1 MCKQSPSLEID
12 HVLVFALLIYR
23 AREPDRAAIARSS
36 SKRHD
41 VHVVIVDE
49 TSRLDEATRTVLS
62 SAGASTA
69 RIGSLDD
76 LPLAL
81 EAHTAPDLLIVNVS
95 TGLTGW
101 EVAARV
107 ERSGYRG
114 RILAFVDALDHPEIH
129 YLTQLPYVDCVAR
142 PSSGALLEQ
151 VVKRALR
158 ATRRPAERTLT
169 PIRPAAYHGIIG
181 DSPQMADIF
190 ARITKVAVGDVNVCI
205 HGESGTG
212 KELIARAIHYASPR
226 RDRPLITLDCTT
238 IPEGLME
245 SHLFGHVKGAFTGAT
260 EHREGVFALAH
271 TGTLFIDE
279 LGELSPTLQAKLL
292 RVIQS
297 REFSKVGGTKPIRTD
312 IRLITATNKDLKA
325 AVAQGTFR
333 EDLYY
338 RIAVFMIKVPP
349 LRERIEDIPRLVD
362 HFLQRFAR
370 LYGKRVTRVA
380 PATLKRMMALPW
392 PGNIR
397 QLENF
402 LEQAVVLAEGDTL
415 TDRDLFAGEPP
426 SGAAPPAPSVPSG
439 LFEAGLPLSE
449 VERRHILRTL
459 HKVHGNR
466 TEAARLLQI
475 SVRCLQYK
483 LKAYGRD
490 VEAATGSSSSRGLAS
505 SA

>member
-1 MCKQSPSLEID
+1 M
-12 HVLVFALLIYR
+12 R
-23 AREPDRAAIARSS
+23 
-36 SKRHD
+36 
-41 VHVVIVDE
+41 VVIVDE
-49 TSRLDEATRTVLS
+49 TAILGEAARRILSSIGATTVLT
-62 SAGASTA
+62 SA
-69 RIGSLDD
+69 
-76 LPLAL
+76 LAEL
-81 EAHTAPDLLIVNVS
+81 APTFNAHKIPDLLVVNV
-95 TGLTGW
+95 THGLTGW
-101 EVAARV
+101 EVAARI
-107 ERSGYRG
+107 ERAGYRG
-114 RILAFVDALDHPEIH
+114 RVLAFVDTLDDVKIQ
-129 YLTQLPYVDCVAR
+129 YLTQLPHVDCVAR
-142 PSSGALLEQ
+142 PSSTALLDQ
-151 VVKRALR
+151 VLKQALR
-158 ATRRPAERTLT
+158 GPRSMAERAHE
-169 PIRPAAYHGIIG
+169 PIRPAYHGIIG
-181 DSPQMADIF
+181 ESPQMADIF
-190 ARITKVAVGDVNVCI
+190 TRIAKVAVGDVNVCI

-226 RDRPLITLDCTT
+226 RDRPLVTLDCTT

-279 LGELSPTLQAKLL
+279 LGELSPALQAKLL

-297 REFSKVGGTKPIRTD
+297 REFRKVGGSKPIRTD
-312 IRLITATNKDLKA
+312 IRLITATNKDLRT

-338 RIAVFMIKVPP
+338 RVAVFMIKVPP
-349 LRERIEDIPRLVD
+349 LRERVEDIPRLVD
-362 HFLQRFAR
+362 HFLQRFAA
-370 LYGKRVTRVA
+370 LYGKHPARVA

-392 PGNIR
+392 PGNVR

-415 TDRDLFAGEPP
+415 TDRDLFAGEL
-426 SGAAPPAPSVPSG
+426 STVAAPPAPAISG

-490 VEAATGSSSSRGLAS
+490 IESGSDRGLVPKA
-505 SA
+505 

>member
-1 MCKQSPSLEID
+1 MDFRTLPPATLIRSRPPDVITQELRARKMCKLTVKLGIGLPL
-12 HVLVFALLIYR
+12 VLALL
-23 AREPDRAAIARSS
+23 
-36 SKRHD
+36 
-41 VHVVIVDE
+41 VH
-49 TSRLDEATRTVLS
+49 
-62 SAGASTA
+62 G
-69 RIGSLDD
+69 
-76 LPLAL
+76 
-81 EAHTAPDLLIVNVS
+81 
-95 TGLTGW
+95 
-101 EVAARV
+101 
-107 ERSGYRG
+107 
-114 RILAFVDALDHPEIH
+114 FVDQTHE
-129 YLTQLPYVDCVAR
+129 CVAR
-142 PSSGALLEQ
+142 PAVPSTRTTPG
-151 VVKRALR
+151 RALV
-158 ATRRPAERTLT
+158 PAVRS
-169 PIRPAAYHGIIG
+169 AYDGIIG
-181 DSPQMADIF
+181 ESPQMAEIF
-190 ARITKVAVGDVNVCI
+190 ARIDKVAVGDVNVCI

-271 TGTLFIDE
+271 TGSLFIDE

-292 RVIQS
+292 RVIQT

-338 RIAVFMIKVPP
+338 RVAVFMIKVPA
-349 LRERIEDIPRLVD
+349 LRERPEDIPHLVD
-362 HFLQRFAR
+362 HFLRRFAG
-370 LYGKRVTRVA
+370 LYGKHITKVT
-380 PATLKRMMALPW
+380 PATLERMLTQPW

-402 LEQAVVLAEGDTL
+402 LEQAVVLAEGDSL
-415 TDRDLFAGEPP
+415 TERDLFAGDF
-426 SGAAPPAPSVPSG
+426 SSVAGPALSG

-459 HKVHGNR
+459 HKALGNR

-490 VEAATGSSSSRGLAS
+490 VAAMAGPDLGLVPSQQSLRG
-505 SA
+505 

>member
-1 MCKQSPSLEID
+1 
-12 HVLVFALLIYR
+12 VRVA
-23 AREPDRAAIARSS
+23 
-36 SKRHD
+36 
-41 VHVVIVDE
+41 IVDE
-49 TSRLDEATRTVLS
+49 TSSLGEAARRALS
-62 SAGASTA
+62 SMGAATTLT
-69 RIGSLDD
+69 GPLHE
-76 LPLAL
+76 LPLAFDGRK
-81 EAHTAPDLLIVNVS
+81 APDLLIVNV
-95 TGLTGW
+95 TNGLTGW
-101 EVAARV
+101 EVAARL

-114 RILAFVDALDHPEIH
+114 RVLAFVDALDDAEIQ
-129 YLTQLPYVDCVAR
+129 YLTQLPDVECVAR
-142 PSSGALLEQ
+142 PSSTARLDEVLTQ
-151 VVKRALR
+151 ALR
-158 ATRRPAERTLT
+158 ATRGHAERASAT
-169 PIRPAAYHGIIG
+169 IRPASHGIIG
-181 DSPQMADIF
+181 ESPQMADIF

-260 EHREGVFALAH
+260 DHREGVFALAH

-292 RVIQS
+292 RVIQT
-297 REFSKVGGTKPIRTD
+297 REFSKVGGTRPIRTD
-312 IRLITATNKDLKA
+312 IRLITATNKDLRA

-338 RIAVFMIKVPP
+338 RVAVFMIKVPP
-349 LRERIEDIPRLVD
+349 LRERIDDIPRLVE
-362 HFLQRFAR
+362 HFLQRFAS
-370 LYGKRVTRVA
+370 LYGKRVARVA
-380 PATLKRMMALPW
+380 PTTLKRMMALPW

-415 TDRDLFAGEPP
+415 TDRDLFAGEL
-426 SGAAPPAPSVPSG
+426 SHGAASAASAVPSG

-490 VEAATGSSSSRGLAS
+490 VEAAMGTDRTDRIVS

>member
-1 MCKQSPSLEID
+1 
-12 HVLVFALLIYR
+12 VR
-23 AREPDRAAIARSS
+23 
-36 SKRHD
+36 
-41 VHVVIVDE
+41 VVIVDE
-49 TSRLDEATRTVLS
+49 SMVLGDAARRVLS
-62 SAGASTA
+62 SMGVTAFAGALHEL
-69 RIGSLDD
+69 SLVF
-76 LPLAL
+76 
-81 EAHTAPDLLIVNVS
+81 EAHRVPDLLIVNV
-95 TGLTGW
+95 TPDVTGW

-107 ERSGYRG
+107 ERAGYRG
-114 RILAFVDALDHPEIH
+114 RVLAFVDALDDTKFQ
-129 YLTQLPYVDCVAR
+129 YLTQLPQVDCVAR
-142 PSSGALLEQ
+142 PSSTALLEQ
-151 VVKRALR
+151 VLKQALRGARTSAERAL
-158 ATRRPAERTLT
+158 PP
-169 PIRPAAYHGIIG
+169 PIRPAYHGIIG
-181 DSPQMADIF
+181 ESPHMADIF
-190 ARITKVAVGDVNVCI
+190 ARIAKVAVGDVNVCI

-279 LGELSPTLQAKLL
+279 LGELSPSLQAKLL
-292 RVIQS
+292 RVIQT
-297 REFSKVGGTKPIRTD
+297 REFSKVGGTKPLRTD
-312 IRLITATNKDLKA
+312 IRLITATNKDLRA

-338 RIAVFMIKVPP
+338 RVAVFMIKVPS
-349 LRERIEDIPRLVD
+349 LRERTEDIPRLVD
-362 HFLQRFAR
+362 HFLQRFAG
-370 LYGKRVTRVA
+370 LYGRRVTRVA

-392 PGNIR
+392 PGNVR
-397 QLENF
+397 ELENF

-415 TDRDLFAGEPP
+415 TDRDLFAGDL
-426 SGAAPPAPSVPSG
+426 SSAASASSPLLSG

-490 VEAATGSSSSRGLAS
+490 VDASTGSDRGLVPS
-505 SA
+505 GS

>member
-1 MCKQSPSLEID
+1 M
-12 HVLVFALLIYR
+12 R
-23 AREPDRAAIARSS
+23 
-36 SKRHD
+36 
-41 VHVVIVDE
+41 VVIVDE
-49 TSRLDEATRTVLS
+49 SMILGEAARRVLS
-62 SAGASTA
+62 SMGVTTASAGTLHEL
-69 RIGSLDD
+69 SL
-76 LPLAL
+76 AF
-81 EAHTAPDLLIVNVS
+81 EMHRVPDLLIVNV
-95 TGLTGW
+95 THDLTGW

-107 ERSGYRG
+107 ERTGYRG
-114 RILAFVDALDHPEIH
+114 RVLAFVDALDDTKIQ
-129 YLTQLPYVDCVAR
+129 YLTQLPNVDCVAR
-142 PSSGALLEQ
+142 PSSTALLEQ
-151 VVKRALR
+151 VLKQALR
-158 ATRRPAERTLT
+158 AAKTSAERSLPA
-169 PIRPAAYHGIIG
+169 PIRPAYHGIIG
-181 DSPQMADIF
+181 ESSQMADIF
-190 ARITKVAVGDVNVCI
+190 ARIAKVAVGDVNVCI

-226 RDRPLITLDCTT
+226 RDRPLITLDSTT

-245 SHLFGHVKGAFTGAT
+245 SHLFGHVRGAFTGAT

-279 LGELSPTLQAKLL
+279 LGELSPSLQAKLL
-292 RVIQS
+292 RVIQTH
-297 REFSKVGGTKPIRTD
+297 EFSKVGGSKPIRTD

-338 RIAVFMIKVPP
+338 RVAVFMIKVPA
-349 LRERIEDIPRLVD
+349 LRERTEDIPRLVD
-362 HFLQRFAR
+362 HFLQRFAG
-370 LYGKRVTRVA
+370 LYGKHVTRVA

-392 PGNIR
+392 PGNVR

-415 TDRDLFAGEPP
+415 TDRDLFAGDP
-426 SGAAPPAPSVPSG
+426 SSAVAAPSPVLSG

-490 VEAATGSSSSRGLAS
+490 VDASTGSDRGLVPS
-505 SA
+505 GS

>member
-1 MCKQSPSLEID
+1 
-12 HVLVFALLIYR
+12 VR
-23 AREPDRAAIARSS
+23 
-36 SKRHD
+36 
-41 VHVVIVDE
+41 VVIVDE
-49 TSRLDEATRTVLS
+49 SMVLGDAARRVLS
-62 SAGASTA
+62 SMGVTAFAGALHEL
-69 RIGSLDD
+69 SLVF
-76 LPLAL
+76 
-81 EAHTAPDLLIVNVS
+81 EAHRVPDLLIVNV
-95 TGLTGW
+95 TPDVTGW

-107 ERSGYRG
+107 ERAGYRG
-114 RILAFVDALDHPEIH
+114 RVLAFVDALDDTKFQ
-129 YLTQLPYVDCVAR
+129 YLTQLPQVDCVAR
-142 PSSGALLEQ
+142 PSSTALLEQ
-151 VVKRALR
+151 VLKQALRGARTSAERAL
-158 ATRRPAERTLT
+158 PP
-169 PIRPAAYHGIIG
+169 PIRPAYHGIIG
-181 DSPQMADIF
+181 ESPHMADIF
-190 ARITKVAVGDVNVCI
+190 ARIAKVAVGDVNVCI

-279 LGELSPTLQAKLL
+279 LGELSPSLQAKLL
-292 RVIQS
+292 RVIQT
-297 REFSKVGGTKPIRTD
+297 REFSKVGGTKPLRTD
-312 IRLITATNKDLKA
+312 IRLITATNKDLRA

-338 RIAVFMIKVPP
+338 RVAVFMIKVPS
-349 LRERIEDIPRLVD
+349 LRERTEDIPRLVD
-362 HFLQRFAR
+362 HFLQRFAG

-392 PGNIR
+392 PGNVR
-397 QLENF
+397 ELENF

-415 TDRDLFAGEPP
+415 TDRDLFAGDL
-426 SGAAPPAPSVPSG
+426 SSAASASSPLLSG

-490 VEAATGSSSSRGLAS
+490 VDASTGSDRGLVPS
-505 SA
+505 GS

>member
-1 MCKQSPSLEID
+1 M
-12 HVLVFALLIYR
+12 R
-23 AREPDRAAIARSS
+23 
-36 SKRHD
+36 
-41 VHVVIVDE
+41 VVIVDE
-49 TSRLDEATRTVLS
+49 SMILGEAARRVLS
-62 SAGASTA
+62 SMGVSTA
-69 RIGSLDD
+69 SAGTLHELSL
-76 LPLAL
+76 AF
-81 EAHTAPDLLIVNVS
+81 EMHRVPDLLIVNL
-95 TGLTGW
+95 THDLTGW
-101 EVAARV
+101 DVAARV
-107 ERSGYRG
+107 ERTGYRG
-114 RILAFVDALDHPEIH
+114 RVLAFVDALDDTKIQ
-129 YLTQLPYVDCVAR
+129 YLTQLPNVDCVAR
-142 PSSGALLEQ
+142 PSSTALLEQ
-151 VVKRALR
+151 VLKQALR
-158 ATRRPAERTLT
+158 AAKTSAERSLPA
-169 PIRPAAYHGIIG
+169 PIRPAYHGIIG
-181 DSPQMADIF
+181 ESSQMADIF
-190 ARITKVAVGDVNVCI
+190 ARIAKVAVGDVNVCI

-245 SHLFGHVKGAFTGAT
+245 SHLFGHVRGAFTGAT

-279 LGELSPTLQAKLL
+279 LGELSPSLQAKLL
-292 RVIQS
+292 RVIQTH
-297 REFSKVGGTKPIRTD
+297 EFSKVGGSKPIRTD

-325 AVAQGTFR
+325 AVEQGMFR

-338 RIAVFMIKVPP
+338 RVAVFMIKVPA
-349 LRERIEDIPRLVD
+349 LRERTEDIPRLVD
-362 HFLQRFAR
+362 HFLQRFAG
-370 LYGKRVTRVA
+370 LYGKPVTQVA

-392 PGNIR
+392 PGNVR

-415 TDRDLFAGEPP
+415 TDRDLFAGDL
-426 SGAAPPAPSVPSG
+426 SSAAAAPSPVLSG

-483 LKAYGRD
+483 LKAYGGD
-490 VEAATGSSSSRGLAS
+490 VDASTGSDRGLVPS
-505 SA
+505 GS

>member
-1 MCKQSPSLEID
+1 M
-12 HVLVFALLIYR
+12 R
-23 AREPDRAAIARSS
+23 
-36 SKRHD
+36 
-41 VHVVIVDE
+41 VVIVDE
-49 TSRLDEATRTVLS
+49 SMILGEAARRVLS
-62 SAGASTA
+62 SMGVTTASAGTLHEL
-69 RIGSLDD
+69 SL
-76 LPLAL
+76 AF
-81 EAHTAPDLLIVNVS
+81 EMHRVPDLLIVNV
-95 TGLTGW
+95 THDLTGW

-107 ERSGYRG
+107 ERTGYRG
-114 RILAFVDALDHPEIH
+114 RVLAFVDALDDTKIQS
-129 YLTQLPYVDCVAR
+129 LSQLPNVDWVAR
-142 PSSGALLEQ
+142 PSSTALLEQ
-151 VVKRALR
+151 VLKQALR
-158 ATRRPAERTLT
+158 GGRASAERSRPAQ
-169 PIRPAAYHGIIG
+169 IRPAYHGIIG
-181 DSPQMADIF
+181 ESSQMADIF
-190 ARITKVAVGDVNVCI
+190 ARIAKVAVGDVNVCI

-245 SHLFGHVKGAFTGAT
+245 SHLFGHVRGAFTGAT

-279 LGELSPTLQAKLL
+279 LGELSPSLQAKLL
-292 RVIQS
+292 RVIQTH
-297 REFSKVGGTKPIRTD
+297 EFSKVGGSKPIRTD

-338 RIAVFMIKVPP
+338 RVAVFMIKVPA
-349 LRERIEDIPRLVD
+349 LRERTEDIPRLVD
-362 HFLQRFAR
+362 HFLQRFAG
-370 LYGKRVTRVA
+370 LYGKPVTQVA

-392 PGNIR
+392 PGNVR

-415 TDRDLFAGEPP
+415 TDRDLFAGDL
-426 SGAAPPAPSVPSG
+426 SSAAAAPSPVLSG

-475 SVRCLQYK
+475 SIRCLQYK
-483 LKAYGRD
+483 LKAYGGD
-490 VEAATGSSSSRGLAS
+490 VDASTGSDRGLVPS
-505 SA
+505 GS